1 VRARIKRF
9 GLLRRGTDD
18 PAGLEVETAEQSIPP
33 LASAAVP
40 TAPPAPL
47 RWHRRRITFLR
58 TTLAPT
64 DLDETRLT
72 GTRVLDTIVQ
82 KVLTFGG
89 DIDEIGPSEI
99 GAVFGL
105 EPIEDGPRRAAH
117 VATAVQRAGERGY
130 PEEGGPFGVKSA
142 IHVGEVLVAFLSGG
156 SEIEANTRRESW
168 GAADRILEQAETG
181 TIVVTAAAVPFL
193 ERRFLIG
200 QMRDSVD
207 GYELCGRERRGLAPE
222 GQMADFVG
230 LTLYWR
236 SRRWTGGRDLRAR
249 IRADLESNT
258 AAVHVL
264 SVVDAIKVEEAED
277 EGSTFFL
284 ELDTGE
290 TVAIGGQFLDRFVT
304 RGFPWRQ
311 FEIRE
316 GARSGLFLGL
326 EGRGE
331 RIVPSLVKRPLSMAT
346 VRELGISPVRW
357 KILPVAF
364 EDLRRVA

>member
-1 VRARIKRF
+1 
-9 GLLRRGTDD
+9 
-18 PAGLEVETAEQSIPP
+18 
-33 LASAAVP
+33 
-40 TAPPAPL
+40 
-47 RWHRRRITFLR
+47 
-58 TTLAPT
+58 
-64 DLDETRLT
+64 
-72 GTRVLDTIVQ
+72 
-82 KVLTFGG
+82 
-89 DIDEIGPSEI
+89 
-99 GAVFGL
+99 
-105 EPIEDGPRRAAH
+105 
-117 VATAVQRAGERGY
+117 
-130 PEEGGPFGVKSA
+130 
-142 IHVGEVLVAFLSGG
+142 
-156 SEIEANTRRESW
+156 
-168 GAADRILEQAETG
+168 
-181 TIVVTAAAVPFL
+181 
-193 ERRFLIG
+193 
-200 QMRDSVD
+200 
-207 GYELCGRERRGLAPE
+207 
-222 GQMADFVG
+222 
-230 LTLYWR
+230 
-236 SRRWTGGRDLRAR
+236 
-249 IRADLESNT
+249 
-258 AAVHVL
+258 L

>member
-1 VRARIKRF
+1 V
-9 GLLRRGTDD
+9 LRRED
-18 PAGLEVETAEQSIPP
+18 PLTKRERAELVGYVSPSTVWSRAVLFALALAAVAGLAFKFQQSLSIDHPVWV
-33 LASAAVP
+33 VP
-40 TAPPAPL
+40 T
-47 RWHRRRITFLR
+47 
-58 TTLAPT
+58 TL
-64 DLDETRLT
+64 
-72 GTRVLDTIVQ
+72 
-82 KVLTFGG
+82 
-89 DIDEIGPSEI
+89 
-99 GAVFGL
+99 
-105 EPIEDGPRRAAH
+105 
-117 VATAVQRAGERGY
+117 
-130 PEEGGPFGVKSA
+130 
-142 IHVGEVLVAFLSGG
+142 
-156 SEIEANTRRESW
+156 
-168 GAADRILEQAETG
+168 
-181 TIVVTAAAVPFL
+181 
-193 ERRFLIG
+193 
-200 QMRDSVD
+200 
-207 GYELCGRERRGLAPE
+207 
-222 GQMADFVG
+222 VG

-264 SVVDAIKVEEAED
+264 LVVDAIKVEEAED

-346 VRELGISPVRW
+346 VRELGISHVRW

-364 EDLRRVA
+364 EDLRCVA